1 MKAVGTEVGVLR
13 PVAEAVAMM
22 GVTEA
27 AVKTQTTRAAFS
39 LADAMRHDTLSC
51 DKSSN
56 VHVMAAMRVVNT
68 EVSWA
73 WF

>member
-1 MKAVGTEVGVLR
+1 MLR

-56 VHVMAAMRVVNT
+56 VHVMAAMRLSILKFHGRGFETGDN
-68 EVSWA
+68 
-73 WF
+73 